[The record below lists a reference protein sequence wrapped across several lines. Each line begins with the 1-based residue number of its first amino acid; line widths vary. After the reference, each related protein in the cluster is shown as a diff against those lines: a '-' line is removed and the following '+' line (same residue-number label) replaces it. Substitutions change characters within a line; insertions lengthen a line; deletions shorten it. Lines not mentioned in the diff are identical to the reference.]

1 MAKEFISISNIYGGH
16 SAAQLFAGDSQ
27 YLQSIAVD
35 PELPLSDAV
44 GDRFSSGMIRPT
56 AYQSF
61 DGSEIDANPYWFIT
75 NPKDAK
81 VYTVLNNGKLVS
93 YNSSLG
99 GASLEATATS
109 SVGNGAAYY
118 NNYIYISTNTDVT
131 RFGPLDGT
139 PTKTDNFWT
148 STLGKTALTNTTYP
162 SIRGAGTL
170 PNHVM
175 HVHVDNKLYIADV
188 VDGQGVV
195 HFIRTT
201 KTTDEGDT
209 NDGSLFNVLDLPLNY
224 LPTCIASYGND
235 IVIGAIQ
242 TTDGVVKQGKAALFF
257 WNTIDDSFYNIVDLP
272 DPLVTALQMNNVTR
286 FGPLDGTPTKTDNFW
301 TSTLG
306 KTALTNTTY
315 PSIRGA
321 GTLPNHVM
329 HVHVDNKLYIADVV
343 DGQGVVHFIRT
354 TKTTDEGDTNDGSLF
369 NVLDLPL
376 NYLPTCIASYGNDIV
391 IGAIQTTDGVVKQG
405 KAALFFWNTID
416 DSFYNIV
423 DLPDP
428 LVTALQMNNGT
439 LFAWTG
445 AVSDGANESNGYRL
459 CVYAGG
465 QTVQT
470 IHYSE
475 VGAPPLPGAVDA
487 FGDRVIWGTFTQLQ
501 GTNAGSPEYH
511 AVAMSYGSKNPAI
524 PGGLHCIARSTA
536 TASASDGLVTALKY
550 VQQESFS
557 RPKMIMGW
565 RDASGY
571 GLDKSS
577 TNYGTWYFRKAF
589 NIGRKFTVTG
599 VRLPL
604 GDAVAANTTI
614 QAKIYTDNFSASSTD
629 GLTEINN
636 TNYPGAK
643 YVQHFPNISGD
654 HDFVLELKGTGS
666 NLMPVQL
673 PIVIEVEIEED

>member
-118 NNYIYISTNTDVT
+118 NNYIYISTNTD
-131 RFGPLDGT
+131 
-139 PTKTDNFWT
+139 
-148 STLGKTALTNTTYP
+148 
-162 SIRGAGTL
+162 
-170 PNHVM
+170 
-175 HVHVDNKLYIADV
+175 
-188 VDGQGVV
+188 
-195 HFIRTT
+195 
-201 KTTDEGDT
+201 
-209 NDGSLFNVLDLPLNY
+209 
-224 LPTCIASYGND
+224 
-235 IVIGAIQ
+235 
-242 TTDGVVKQGKAALFF
+242 
-257 WNTIDDSFYNIVDLP
+257 
-272 DPLVTALQMNNVTR
+272 VTR